1 MAIGIATTSTEGAK
15 LRVIG
20 VGGGGGNA
28 INNMIKDGLEGMEF
42 IAANTDKQALDQN
55 FAKIK
60 IQLGKDLTKGLGAGG
75 NPEVGKGAAEESTAE
90 LKDILKDS
98 DMVFVTAGMGGGT
111 GTGAAPVIAKI
122 AQELGA
128 LVVGIVTK
136 PFDWEGKKRINSAYD
151 GVDALRNSV
160 DALIVIPNQR
170 LLDIIDNKMGFQ
182 EAFRK
187 VDDVLYNA
195 TKGISQI
202 ISCHGTV
209 NVDFAD
215 VKAVMKG
222 MGDAIMGIGYATG
235 ENRAVVATQNAL
247 NSPLLDGVSIKGSK
261 GVLVNVTGGP
271 NLSMH
276 EIAAAVSTV
285 EKAAGDDAN
294 IIHGV
299 SLSEELDD
307 QIMVTVVA
315 TGFKKDEGH
324 SSEKKSVVVEQELLI
339 KTAVNGTKPAKND
352 IKIIPVPSQRPAP
365 VAAKIIPKPSPFWQ
379 TQKVSAS
386 YPSFD
391 RAPKG
396 EEQLKNFDIPT
407 YERLGIKLSS
417 AGVSTAEHAL
427 SNF

>member
-1 MAIGIATTSTEGAK
+1 MAIGIATITNEGAK

-28 INNMIKDGLEGMEF
+28 INNMIKDNLEGMEF

-55 FAKIK
+55 LAKLK
-60 IQLGKDLTKGLGAGG
+60 IQLGKELTKGLGAGG
-75 NPEVGKGAAEESTAE
+75 NPETGKAAAEESVAE
-90 LKDILKDS
+90 IKEILKDS

-111 GTGAAPVIAKI
+111 GTGAAPVIAKV
-122 AQELGA
+122 AQDLGA

-136 PFDWEGKKRINSAYD
+136 PFDWEGKKRTTAAVD
-151 GVDALRNSV
+151 GVAALRNAV

-170 LLDIIDNKMGFQ
+170 LLDIIDNRMGFQ

-222 MGDAIMGIGYATG
+222 MGDAIMGIGYANG

-261 GVLVNVTGGP
+261 GVLVNVAGGA

-276 EIAAAVSTV
+276 EIASAVSAV
-285 EKAAGDDAN
+285 EKSAGDDAN

-299 SLSEELDD
+299 SLNEELGDD
-307 QIMVTVVA
+307 IMVTVVA
-315 TGFKKDEGH
+315 TGFRKEDTPVK
-324 SSEKKSVVVEQELLI
+324 EKKAVVVEQDILI
-339 KTAVNGTKPAKND
+339 APT
-352 IKIIPVPSQRPAP
+352 VPP
-365 VAAKIIPKPSPFWQ
+365 VAAKIGNGVKTPTNGGIKIPQPISHKPFGNPFSLD
-379 TQKVSAS
+379 KVAAS
-386 YPSFD
+386 NNQID

-396 EEQLKNFDIPT
+396 EDQLRNFDKPT
-407 YERLGIKLSS
+407 YQRRGIKLASN
-417 AGVSTAEHAL
+417 VVAE
-427 SNF
+427 SV

>member
-1 MAIGIATTSTEGAK
+1 MAIGIATTITEGAK

-28 INNMIKDGLEGMEF
+28 INNMIKDGLEGIEF

-55 FAKIK
+55 LAKVK

-90 LKDILKDS
+90 IKDILKDS

-111 GTGAAPVIAKI
+111 GTGAAPVIAKV
-122 AQELGA
+122 AQDLGA

-136 PFDWEGKKRINSAYD
+136 PFDWEGRRRINSAYD

-235 ENRAVVATQNAL
+235 ENRAVIATQNAL

-261 GVLVNVTGGP
+261 GVLVNVAGGP

-276 EIAAAVSTV
+276 EIAAAVSAV
-285 EKAAGDDAN
+285 EKSAGEDAN

-299 SLSEELDD
+299 SLNEELEDT
-307 QIMVTVVA
+307 IMVTVVA
-315 TGFKKDEGH
+315 TGFKKEETKPIIKQVAVAQEILPLGSQQTAAKTVKRETVVTEQPKANNDRGIGPV
-324 SSEKKSVVVEQELLI
+324 KKPII
-339 KTAVNGTKPAKND
+339 KTYNPFENFT
-352 IKIIPVPSQRPAP
+352 R
-365 VAAKIIPKPSPFWQ
+365 AAANPYM
-379 TQKVSAS
+379 T
-386 YPSFD
+386 YD

-396 EEQLKNFDIPT
+396 EDQLKNFDIPT
-407 YERLGIKLSS
+407 YQRLGIKL
-417 AGVSTAEHAL
+417 TPNAEVVVE
-427 SNF
+427 

>member
-1 MAIGIATTSTEGAK
+1 MAIGIASTTSEGAK

-28 INNMIKDGLEGMEF
+28 INNMIKDNLDGMEF

-55 FAKIK
+55 YAKIK
-60 IQLGKDLTKGLGAGG
+60 IQLGKELTKGLGAGG
-75 NPEVGKGAAEESTAE
+75 NPEVGKGAAEESSSE
-90 LKDILKDS
+90 IKEILKDS

-122 AQELGA
+122 AHDLGA

-136 PFDWEGKKRINSAYD
+136 PFDWEGKKRTNSAVD
-151 GVDALRNSV
+151 GVEALRSAV

-170 LLDIIDNKMGFQ
+170 LLEIIDNRMGFQ

-222 MGDAIMGIGYATG
+222 MGDAIMGIGYANG
-235 ENRAVVATQNAL
+235 ENRAIVATQNAL

-261 GVLVNVTGGP
+261 GVLVNVAGGP

-276 EIAAAVSTV
+276 EIASAVSAV
-285 EKAAGDDAN
+285 EKSAGDDAN

-299 SLSEELDD
+299 TILDD
-307 QIMVTVVA
+307 LGEDIMVTVVA
-315 TGFKKDEGH
+315 TGFRKDEI
-324 SSEKKSVVVEQELLI
+324 SESKSKKANQVAAQDTLI
-339 KTAVNGTKPAKND
+339 NAKPAQEKPMKMHQP
-352 IKIIPVPSQRPAP
+352 KIVHEEPRVR
-365 VAAKIIPKPSPFWQ
+365 VAAPPTFSRHSVNPFTNGNRFQ
-379 TQKVSAS
+379 IDK
-386 YPSFD
+386 
-391 RAPKG
+391 APKG
-396 EEQLKNFDIPT
+396 EEQLKSFDVPT
-407 YERLGIKLSS
+407 YKRMGVKLSTTS
-417 AGVSTAEHAL
+417 IEQIMEHA
-427 SNF
+427 

>member
-1 MAIGIATTSTEGAK
+1 MAIGIATISSEGAK

-55 FAKIK
+55 LSKIK

-90 LKDILKDS
+90 IKELLKDS

-111 GTGAAPVIAKI
+111 GTGAAPVIAKV
-122 AQELGA
+122 AQDLGA

-136 PFDWEGKKRINSAYD
+136 PFDWEGKRRINSASE
-151 GVDALRNSV
+151 GVAALRNSV
-160 DALIVIPNQR
+160 DALIVIPNQK

-195 TKGISQI
+195 TKGISQL

-222 MGDAIMGIGYATG
+222 MGDAIMGIGYASG
-235 ENRAVVATQNAL
+235 ENRAVIATQNAL

-261 GVLVNVTGGP
+261 GVLVNVSGGP

-276 EIAAAVSTV
+276 EIASAVSSV
-285 EKAAGDDAN
+285 EKSAGDDAN

-299 SLSEELDD
+299 TINEELGDT
-307 QIMVTVVA
+307 IMVTVVA
-315 TGFKKDEGH
+315 TGFKKEDALNA
-324 SSEKKSVVVEQELLI
+324 EKKSSIGEQRTLIENQPKVAVQSQNRDNVVKKNSVSAP
-339 KTAVNGTKPAKND
+339 TFSKPASD
-352 IKIIPVPSQRPAP
+352 
-365 VAAKIIPKPSPFWQ
+365 SPFHKAFPQVAKSAFQ
-379 TQKVSAS
+379 T
-386 YPSFD
+386 FD
-391 RAPKG
+391 RAPRG
-396 EEQLKNFDIPT
+396 EEQLKTFDIPT
-407 YERLGIKLSS
+407 YQRMGIELKHSVDKIMEN
-417 AGVSTAEHAL
+417 A
-427 SNF
+427 